1 MPGTPD
7 LRAQAKWQQ
16 KYAKNNP
23 PPKNPKEDKNNL
35 LIATRGRIR
44 EQELKSQKELCMK
57 TIDIN
62 TLGHLRER
70 YTPLR
75 QSFRQMMADFMAQQ
89 HMWVHIG
96 PRPGMQY
103 ELPGFTFKSMDKYVP
118 YYKKGRELSDKKFR
132 QILDDEIKCEI
143 ESVRYKHLNHLQDSF
158 DRTLDRTYLL
168 KSDLLVMVNKFN
180 CIRACKTIK
189 EELVA
194 VAWHPDRVWAWIRA
208 GRYLG
213 IVNGEPEHA
222 YNVLNM
228 MAGYDSD

>member
-1 MPGTPD
+1 VERFEAEGIHVKG
-7 LRAQAKWQQ
+7 LIGIGGVAK
-16 KYAKNNP
+16 
-23 PPKNPKEDKNNL
+23 
-35 LIATRGRIR
+35 
-44 EQELKSQKELCMK
+44 KSPFIM
-57 TIDIN
+57 
-62 TLGHLRER
+62 
-70 YTPLR
+70 
-75 QSFRQMMADFMAQQ
+75 QMMADVMARQ

-96 PRPGMQY
+96 PGLGMQY
-103 ELPGFTFKSMDKYVP
+103 DSIGFTFKTMDRYVP
-118 YYKKGRELSDKKFR
+118 YYEKGRELSEKKFR
-132 QILDDEIKCEI
+132 QALDTEIKVEI
-143 ESVRYKHLNHLQDSF
+143 ETTRYKHLNHLQDSF

-168 KSDLLVMVNKFN
+168 KSDLIVMVNKFN

-213 IVNGEPEHA
+213 IVNGEPEHS